1 MNLREKQVYDNFL
14 KMTDEIICQKPDV
27 LVHAGDLLDVVK
39 PMTRAYTTVAEAL
52 NSLHAAGIHA

>member
-1 MNLREKQVYDNFL
+1 
-14 KMTDEIICQKPDV
+14 MTDEIICQKPDV